1 MESDST
7 KATIGTAAALSIR
20 LPQFWAHS
28 PKLWFSQAEA
38 HFALRQVSSS
48 QTKFYYAIAALPDHI
63 ASGVDDLLDPE
74 PPNPYEALKA
84 KLLRRFGETQDQR
97 LQKLLHWSPGADQ
110 KPSQWLREM
119 RRLLDNRGEQEGPLF
134 RLLFLDRLPLNVQL
148 LLKTSPLS
156 DLDELAEKADE
167 LLALGDQLTVA
178 AVDRRVSSDDLHVL
192 RERLSAVVTTR
203 DHCKRIASLSVLTT
217 LLSPS
222 VYQPTR

>member
-97 LQKLLHWSPGADQ
+97 LQKLLHWSPPPIKSLHSGCARCVGCSTIEASKKGLFFVCCFWIGCRSTFNFCS
-110 KPSQWLREM
+110 KPA
-119 RRLLDNRGEQEGPLF
+119 P
-134 RLLFLDRLPLNVQL
+134 
-148 LLKTSPLS
+148 
-156 DLDELAEKADE
+156 
-167 LLALGDQLTVA
+167 
-178 AVDRRVSSDDLHVL
+178 
-192 RERLSAVVTTR
+192 
-203 DHCKRIASLSVLTT
+203 
-217 LLSPS
+217 
-222 VYQPTR
+222 